1 MNDIKAFS
9 IVSSEFVS
17 PLFPSKGEDVKLSV
31 AFSSAPDAVFIK
43 YDTDMGLV
51 FMKEMEKDGEV
62 NGAVKYSQTV
72 PVTTDGEKFRWF
84 FVFFED
90 NKSYYVGKK
99 GITRYTPSQ
108 SDRFSIIPSLEAPEW
123 VASSTCYQIFPD
135 RFCNGDPMVGAKE
148 GEYEFDGGSVT
159 TPEWTDEPKDWN
171 ESRCCDFYN
180 GDLKGIEEK
189 ADYLYSLGI
198 TAVYLNPIFS
208 SKSVHR
214 YDTVDFAHIDEKL
227 GGDKALS
234 EMVET
239 LHKKGIKVILDIS
252 INHTGLDAIWLKKA
266 REDENSDE
274 HDFYYFNEDGSVAC
288 WQDVKTLPQ
297 LRYSSSLLRD
307 YMFRNENSIMKK
319 FLLPPFNIDAW
330 RLDVAPEVGR
340 RGEDQLCK
348 DVWREVR
355 KEMHKVK
362 KDVYLVGEDWDDTAP
377 YMDGDI

>member
-62 NGAVKYSQTV
+62 NGAVKFSQTV

-84 FVFFED
+84 FVFFKD

-99 GITRYTPSQ
+99 GITRYTPGQ

-135 RFCNGDPMVGAKE
+135 RFCNGDPRIGAKE

-159 TPEWTDEPKDWN
+159 TPKWTDEPKDWN

-189 ADYLYSLGI
+189 ADYLSDLGI

-227 GGDKALS
+227 GGDEALVR
-234 EMVET
+234 MVET
-239 LHKKGIKVILDIS
+239 LHKKGIRVILDIS

-266 REDENSDE
+266 REDKNSDE
-274 HDFYYFNEDGSVAC
+274 HDF
-288 WQDVKTLPQ
+288 
-297 LRYSSSLLRD
+297 
-307 YMFRNENSIMKK
+307 
-319 FLLPPFNIDAW
+319 
-330 RLDVAPEVGR
+330 
-340 RGEDQLCK
+340 
-348 DVWREVR
+348 
-355 KEMHKVK
+355 
-362 KDVYLVGEDWDDTAP
+362 
-377 YMDGDI
+377 